1 MCGSLDVLHP
11 FGSAETGNGCI
22 TVWTSA
28 KHEILCKTDT
38 FKSPDT
44 DLKCYFL
51 GLETVNTTTTA
62 QACEGAVM

>member
-1 MCGSLDVLHP
+1 MYSTLLVQLRLGTDAFPVP
-11 FGSAETGNGCI
+11 
-22 TVWTSA
+22 VWTSA